1 LAELV
6 RGYCSAE
13 TLGSRDGGG
22 NNVSFPMSPGADRPT
37 KTSTEPEFRMI
48 LPSRADNVAIVRQA
62 LAGAIEVL
70 GLSESRLLDINT
82 AVSEA
87 CNNVVVHAYQGEEG
101 PLEVYL
107 CVQDAELEVIIRDH
121 GVGIRPR
128 APEPGLEVQGLGL
141 SLIQTLSDRVEFMG
155 GISQGTEVRMAFSLN
170 GQSESWIHDLA
181 TDADG
186 VRQPPGELVIGV
198 SAGPLAAPVLGRV
211 IAMLA
216 ARADFSLEG
225 ISEAQLVTDSL
236 AANVPRVLVGAKIQL
251 GIDLPPDELLVRV
264 GPLEQGG
271 ADRILDAS
279 ALAELPPVLERLT
292 KDQRVEGTPDGE
304 LLCLTLVNPD

>member
-1 LAELV
+1 
-6 RGYCSAE
+6 
-13 TLGSRDGGG
+13 
-22 NNVSFPMSPGADRPT
+22 MSSGADPPT

-87 CNNVVVHAYQGEEG
+87 CNNVVVHAYEGDEG
-101 PLEVYL
+101 PLEVFL
-107 CVQDAELEVIIRDH
+107 CVQDAELDVIVKDD

-170 GQSESWIHDLA
+170 GHSESWIHDLA
-181 TDADG
+181 TKADG
-186 VRQPPGELVIGV
+186 VREPPGELVIGV

-236 AANVPRVLVGAKIQL
+236 AANVPRVLVGSKIQL
-251 GIDLPPDELLVRV
+251 GIDSPPDELLVRV

-271 ADRILDAS
+271 ADRIMDAS

-292 KDQRVEGTPDGE
+292 KDHSIEGTPDGE
-304 LLCLTLVNPD
+304 LLCLTLVNPS

>member
-1 LAELV
+1 
-6 RGYCSAE
+6 
-13 TLGSRDGGG
+13 
-22 NNVSFPMSPGADRPT
+22 MSLLMSSGADLPT
-37 KTSTEPEFRMI
+37 KTSTKPEFRI
-48 LPSRADNVAIVRQA
+48 VLPSRPENVAVIRQA

-87 CNNVVVHAYQGEEG
+87 CNNVVVHAYEGERG

-107 CVQDAELEVIIRDH
+107 CVQDSELEVVVRDD
-121 GVGIRPR
+121 GVGIRPK

-141 SLIQTLSDRVEFMG
+141 SLIQTLSDRVEFHG
-155 GISQGTEVRMAFSLN
+155 GVDQGTEVRMAFSLN
-170 GQSESWIHDLA
+170 GESESWIRDMPP
-181 TDADG
+181 DDDI
-186 VRQPPGELVIGV
+186 RRPPGELVIAV

-236 AANVPRVLVGAKIQL
+236 AANVPRVIVGANIQL
-251 GIDLPPDELLVRV
+251 GIDSPPEELVVRV
-264 GPLEQGG
+264 GPLQEGG
-271 ADRILDAS
+271 ANRIMDAS
-279 ALAELPPVLERLT
+279 ALGDLPPVLERLT
-292 KDQRVEGTPDGE
+292 KEHQIEGSPDGE
-304 LLCLTLVNPD
+304 ILSLTLVNPA

>member
-1 LAELV
+1 M
-6 RGYCSAE
+6 SH
-13 TLGSRDGGG
+13 
-22 NNVSFPMSPGADRPT
+22 PMSAAADPPT
-37 KTSTEPEFRMI
+37 KTSTEPEFRMT
-48 LPSRADNVAIVRQA
+48 LPSRADNVAVVRQA

-70 GLSESRLLDINT
+70 GLRESRLLDINT

-87 CNNVVVHAYQGEEG
+87 CNNVVVHAYEGDEG

-107 CVQDAELEVIIRDH
+107 CVQDAELEVIVRDD

-141 SLIQTLSDRVEFMG
+141 SLIQTLSDRVEFLG

-170 GQSESWIHDLA
+170 GESESWIHELPTEGA
-181 TDADG
+181 DAPT
-186 VRQPPGELVIGV
+186 PPGELLIGV

-236 AANVPRVLVGAKIQL
+236 AANVPRVLIGGRIQL
-251 GIDLPPDELLVRV
+251 GIDSPPSELLVRV
-264 GPLEQGG
+264 GPLAQGG
-271 ADRILDAS
+271 ASKIMDAS

-292 KDQRVEGTPDGE
+292 KDHRIESSPDGE
-304 LLCLTLVNPD
+304 LLCLTLVNPH

>member
-1 LAELV
+1 
-6 RGYCSAE
+6 
-13 TLGSRDGGG
+13 
-22 NNVSFPMSPGADRPT
+22 MSSGVDPL
-37 KTSTEPEFRMI
+37 TSTGTEPEFRMA
-48 LPSRADNVAIVRQA
+48 LPSRAENVAIVRQA

-87 CNNVVVHAYQGEEG
+87 CNNVVVHAYEGEEG
-101 PLEVYL
+101 PLEVNL
-107 CVQDAELEVIIRDH
+107 CVQDSDLEVIVRDH

-170 GQSESWIHDLA
+170 GQSESWIRDLA
-181 TDADG
+181 TEADG

-236 AANVPRVLVGAKIQL
+236 AANVPRVIVGSKIQL
-251 GIDLPPDELLVRV
+251 GIDMPPDELVVRV
-264 GPLEQGG
+264 GPLQEGG
-271 ADRILDAS
+271 AHKIMDATP
-279 ALAELPPVLERLT
+279 LAELPPVLERLT
-292 KDQRVEGTPDGE
+292 KEHRVEGSPDGE
-304 LLCLTLVNPD
+304 ILSLTIVNPH

>member
-1 LAELV
+1 
-6 RGYCSAE
+6 
-13 TLGSRDGGG
+13 
-22 NNVSFPMSPGADRPT
+22 MSSGADLST
-37 KTSTEPEFRMI
+37 KTSTKPEFRI
-48 LPSRADNVAIVRQA
+48 VLPSLPENVAVIRQA

-87 CNNVVVHAYQGEEG
+87 CNNVVVHAYEGEHG

-107 CVQDAELEVIIRDH
+107 CVQDSELEVVVRDD
-121 GVGIRPR
+121 GVGIRPK

-141 SLIQTLSDRVEFMG
+141 SLIQTLSDRVEFHG
-155 GISQGTEVRMAFSLN
+155 GVDQGTEVRMAFSLN
-170 GQSESWIHDLA
+170 GESESWIRDMPP
-181 TDADG
+181 DDDI
-186 VRQPPGELVIGV
+186 RRPPGELVIAV

-236 AANVPRVLVGAKIQL
+236 AANVPRVIVGANIQL
-251 GIDLPPDELLVRV
+251 GIDSPPEELVVRV
-264 GPLEQGG
+264 GPLQEGG
-271 ADRILDAS
+271 AKRIMDAS
-279 ALAELPPVLERLT
+279 ALGDLPPVLERLT
-292 KDQRVEGTPDGE
+292 KEHQIEGSPDGE
-304 LLCLTLVNPD
+304 ILSLTLVNPA

>member
-1 LAELV
+1 MSLLM
-6 RGYCSAE
+6 SA
-13 TLGSRDGGG
+13 
-22 NNVSFPMSPGADRPT
+22 GADLPT
-37 KTSTEPEFRMI
+37 KTSTKPEFRI
-48 LPSRADNVAIVRQA
+48 VLPSRPENVAVIRQA

-87 CNNVVVHAYQGEEG
+87 CNNVVVHAYESEHG

-107 CVQDAELEVIIRDH
+107 CVQDSELEVVVRDD
-121 GVGIRPR
+121 GVGIRPK

-141 SLIQTLSDRVEFMG
+141 SLIQTLSDRVEFHG
-155 GISQGTEVRMAFSLN
+155 GVDQGTEVRMAFSLN
-170 GQSESWIHDLA
+170 GESESWIRDMPP
-181 TDADG
+181 DDDI
-186 VRQPPGELVIGV
+186 RRPPGELVIAV

-236 AANVPRVLVGAKIQL
+236 AANVPRVIVGANIQL
-251 GIDLPPDELLVRV
+251 GIDSPPEELVVRV
-264 GPLEQGG
+264 GPLQEGG
-271 ADRILDAS
+271 ANRIMDAS
-279 ALAELPPVLERLT
+279 ALGDLPPVLERLT
-292 KDQRVEGTPDGE
+292 KEHQIEGSPNGE
-304 LLCLTLVNPD
+304 ILSLTLVNPA

>member
-1 LAELV
+1 
-6 RGYCSAE
+6 
-13 TLGSRDGGG
+13 
-22 NNVSFPMSPGADRPT
+22 MSSGADRPT

-155 GISQGTEVRMAFSLN
+155 GMSQGTEVRMAFSLN

>member
-1 LAELV
+1 M
-6 RGYCSAE
+6 
-13 TLGSRDGGG
+13 T
-22 NNVSFPMSPGADRPT
+22 
-37 KTSTEPEFRMI
+37 

-87 CNNVVVHAYQGEEG
+87 CNNVVVHAYEGNEG
-101 PLEVYL
+101 PLEVNL
-107 CVQDAELEVIIRDH
+107 CVQDSELEVVVRDE

-128 APEPGLEVQGLGL
+128 APEPGIEVQGLGL
-141 SLIQTLSDRVEFMG
+141 SLIQTLSDRVEFLG
-155 GISQGTEVRMAFSLN
+155 GISLGTEVRMAFSLN
-170 GQSESWIHDLA
+170 GQSDSWVPNPSPA
-181 TDADG
+181 GTD
-186 VRQPPGELVIGV
+186 VHEPPGELVIGV

-236 AANVPRVLVGAKIQL
+236 AANVPRVIVGAKIQL
-251 GIDLPPDELLVRV
+251 GIDMPPDELLVRV
-264 GPLEQGG
+264 GPLKEGG
-271 ADRILDAS
+271 AHKIMDAS

-292 KDQRVEGTPDGE
+292 KDHSIEGSPDGE
-304 LLCLTLVNPD
+304 LLCLTLVNPH

>member
-1 LAELV
+1 MSL
-6 RGYCSAE
+6 
-13 TLGSRDGGG
+13 
-22 NNVSFPMSPGADRPT
+22 PMSSGADLPT
-37 KTSTEPEFRMI
+37 KTSIEPEFRI
-48 LPSRADNVAIVRQA
+48 VLPSRPDNVAVIRQA

-70 GLSESRLLDINT
+70 GLGESRLLDINT

-87 CNNVVVHAYQGEEG
+87 CNNVVVHAYEGDEG

-107 CVQDAELEVIIRDH
+107 CVDDSELEIIVRDD

-141 SLIQTLSDRVEFMG
+141 SLIQTLSDRVEFLGGMG
-155 GISQGTEVRMAFSLN
+155 QGTEVKMTFSLN
-170 GQSESWIHDLA
+170 GHRASWLRELPND
-181 TDADG
+181 TRD
-186 VRQPPGELVIGV
+186 VNRPPGELVIGV

-236 AANVPRVLVGAKIQL
+236 AANVPRVLVGDKIQL
-251 GIDLPPDELLVRV
+251 GIDSPPAELLVRV
-264 GPLEQGG
+264 GPLEDGG
-271 ADRILDAS
+271 AGKIMAAS

-292 KDQRVEGTPDGE
+292 KDHRVDRSPDGE
-304 LLCLTLVNPD
+304 ILCLTLVNPH

>member
-1 LAELV
+1 
-6 RGYCSAE
+6 
-13 TLGSRDGGG
+13 
-22 NNVSFPMSPGADRPT
+22 MSSGADPPI
-37 KTSTEPEFRMI
+37 KTSVQPEFRMT
-48 LPSRADNVAIVRQA
+48 LPSRPENVAVIRQA

-70 GLSESRLLDINT
+70 GLAESRLLDINT

-87 CNNVVVHAYQGEEG
+87 CNNVVLHAYEGEPG
-101 PLEVYL
+101 RLAGYL
-107 CVQDAELEVIIRDH
+107 CLHASEIEVVVRDH

-141 SLIQTLSDRVEFMG
+141 SLIQTLSDRVEFHG
-155 GISQGTEVRMAFSLN
+155 GVDQGTEGRMAFSLN
-170 GQSESWIHDLA
+170 GQGEAWLRDIADESQE
-181 TDADG
+181 
-186 VRQPPGELVIGV
+186 VREPPGELVIGV

-236 AANVPRVLVGAKIQL
+236 AANVPRVLVGNKIQL
-251 GIDLPPDELLVRV
+251 GIDTPPEELLVRV
-264 GPLEQGG
+264 GPLQEGG
-271 ADRILDAS
+271 AHKIMDAS

-292 KDQRVEGTPDGE
+292 KDHRIEGSPDGE
-304 LLCLTLVNPD
+304 ILALTLVNPE

>member
-1 LAELV
+1 MA
-6 RGYCSAE
+6 
-13 TLGSRDGGG
+13 
-22 NNVSFPMSPGADRPT
+22 
-37 KTSTEPEFRMI
+37 
-48 LPSRADNVAIVRQA
+48 LPSRAENVAVVRQA

-87 CNNVVVHAYQGEEG
+87 CNNVVVHAYEGEEG

-107 CVQDAELEVIIRDH
+107 CVQDAELEVIVRDD

-141 SLIQTLSDRVEFMG
+141 SLIQTLSDRVEFLG

-170 GQSESWIHDLA
+170 GQSDNWIRSTA
-181 TDADG
+181 PSDAE
-186 VRQPPGELVIGV
+186 VRTPPGELVIGV
-198 SAGPLAAPVLGRV
+198 TAGPLAAPVLGRV

-236 AANVPRVLVGAKIQL
+236 AANVPRVLVGDKIQL
-251 GIDLPPDELLVRV
+251 GIDSPADQLLVRV
-264 GPLEQGG
+264 GPLQEGG
-271 ADRILDAS
+271 ANRIMDAS

-292 KDQRVEGTPDGE
+292 KDHAVEGSPDGE
-304 LLCLTLVNPD
+304 ILSLTLVSPE

>member
-1 LAELV
+1 MA
-6 RGYCSAE
+6 
-13 TLGSRDGGG
+13 
-22 NNVSFPMSPGADRPT
+22 
-37 KTSTEPEFRMI
+37 
-48 LPSRADNVAIVRQA
+48 LPSRPENVAVVRQA

-87 CNNVVVHAYQGEEG
+87 CNNVVVHAYEGQEG
-101 PLEVYL
+101 PLEVNL
-107 CVQDAELEVIIRDH
+107 CVQDSELEVIVRDD

-141 SLIQTLSDRVEFMG
+141 SLIQTLSDRVEFLG

-170 GQSESWIHDLA
+170 GQSETWARSA
-181 TDADG
+181 TPAGAD
-186 VRQPPGELVIGV
+186 VRRPPGELVIGV
-198 SAGPLAAPVLGRV
+198 TAGPLAAPVLGRV

-236 AANVPRVLVGAKIQL
+236 AANVPRVLVGDKIQM
-251 GIDLPPDELLVRV
+251 GVDTPPDELLVRV
-264 GPLEQGG
+264 GPLQEGG
-271 ADRILDAS
+271 ANRIMDAS

-292 KDQRVEGTPDGE
+292 KEHRVEGSPDGE
-304 LLCLTLVNPD
+304 ILSLLLVNPD

>member
-1 LAELV
+1 MTA
-6 RGYCSAE
+6 
-13 TLGSRDGGG
+13 
-22 NNVSFPMSPGADRPT
+22 GADLPT
-37 KTSTEPEFRMI
+37 TTSLEPEFRMI
-48 LPSRADNVAIVRQA
+48 IPSRPENVAVIRQA

-87 CNNVVVHAYQGEEG
+87 CNNVVVHAYAGEEG
-101 PLEVYL
+101 PLEVFL
-107 CVQDAELEVIIRDH
+107 CVQNSELEVIVRDN

-141 SLIQTLSDRVEFMG
+141 SLIQTLSDRVEFLG
-155 GISQGTEVRMAFSLN
+155 GINQGTEVRMAFSLN
-170 GQSESWIHDLA
+170 GQSDTWTTEPSGDPREVHP
-181 TDADG
+181 
-186 VRQPPGELVIGV
+186 PPGDLVIAV

-236 AANVPRVLVGAKIQL
+236 AANAPRVIVGSKVQL
-251 GIDLPPDELLVRV
+251 GIDSPPEELVVRV
-264 GPLEQGG
+264 GPLEEGG
-271 ADRILDAS
+271 ANKIMDAS
-279 ALAELPPVLERLT
+279 ALGELPPLLERLT
-292 KDQRVEGTPDGE
+292 KEQKVEGSPEGE